1 MSQSSVK
8 TRKMTAGKA
17 ENKGNTS
24 PNKNQILLSKYLL
37 KQSPE
42 TFETKKPYNNKSKTT
57 PTPAT
62 RDKKKVGDKAN
73 VNRYEPLST
82 DIIEC
87 EQDRESESSDEDQ
100 DLKETEP
107 IYVTL
112 SDIDVEGLDEIDIS
126 SLDIDITTIPII
138 LRAMLLK
145 IEKLEVAHD
154 MVTRDNDTL
163 KESLDFA
170 HNKIVDL
177 EKRELEREAEI
188 NNTKSKVECV
198 ESSNMMIKV
207 DSQRMK
213 ERSIK
218 SEAYSRRMNLRFEG
232 VDQGANESQ
241 NQCRNK
247 IYSILSK
254 EMGIENAER
263 NITIDRCH
271 RDNKFRN
278 QNPQSILVKFLST
291 NDRDLVWKNRH
302 TLNRNRDNK
311 IFLNEG
317 FPPEV
322 EKRRAFLRPYVK
334 AAWAS
339 NKRATLVGD
348 TLLVEG
354 LKYTADTLDQLPP
367 DIQPEK
373 VVIKT
378 NNETTLFYRQD
389 AFLSNFHPSVF
400 TIEGRTY
407 NCNEQYYCAQ
417 KARCF
422 GDRPKECQI
431 MASNNPAEMKYLS
444 SDIKGYNNDFWMR
457 KREQVMH
464 QGLMAKFTQNE
475 RLAKKLDN
483 TGNNLLAESAPNDTF
498 WGTGVHMMDKNAFVQ
513 KAWNGKNT
521 LGNLLMQVRDSIRN

>member
-1 MSQSSVK
+1 
-8 TRKMTAGKA
+8 MTAGKTD
-17 ENKGNTS
+17 NKGNTS
-24 PNKNQILLSKYLL
+24 PNKNQILLSKYLQ
-37 KQSPE
+37 KKSPE
-42 TFETKKPYNNKSKTT
+42 TSEIKTSSTTKPKIT
-57 PTPAT
+57 PTPAL
-62 RDKKKVGDKAN
+62 RDKKKGTDRAN
-73 VNRYEPLST
+73 VNMYEQLST
-82 DIIEC
+82 DIIEN
-87 EQDRESESSDEDQ
+87 EPDRESESSDEDS
-100 DLKETEP
+100 DMKENET
-107 IYVTL
+107 ISVTL
-112 SDIDVEGLDEIDIS
+112 ADIDVEGIDEIDLTTLEIEN
-126 SLDIDITTIPII
+126 TTIPII

-163 KESLDFA
+163 KDSLDFA

-177 EKRELEREAEI
+177 EKRELERQAEI
-188 NNTKSKVECV
+188 NNTKSMVECV
-198 ESSNMMIKV
+198 ESSNQMIKV
-207 DSQRMK
+207 DSQRLK

-232 VDQGANESQ
+232 VEMGSNETT

-247 IYSILSK
+247 IYSIMGK

-271 RDNKFRN
+271 RDKKFKN
-278 QNPQSILVKFLST
+278 QNPPSILVKFLST
-291 NDRDLVWKNRH
+291 AERDNVWRNRD
-302 TLNRNRDNK
+302 TLNRNRENR
-311 IFLNEG
+311 IFLNED

-339 NKRATLVGD
+339 HRKATLVGD
-348 TLLVEG
+348 TLLVDG

-378 NNETTLFYRQD
+378 SNETTLFYRQD

-400 TIEGRTY
+400 TLEGRTY

-444 SDIKGYNNDFWMR
+444 SKIDGYNNDFWMR
-457 KREQVMH
+457 KREQIMH
-464 QGLMAKFTQNE
+464 QGLLAKFTQNE
-475 RLAKKLDN
+475 QLAQKLNN
-483 TGNNLLAESAPNDTF
+483 TENNLLAESAPNDTF
-498 WGTGVHMMDKNAFVQ
+498 WGTGLHIMEKNAFLHN
-513 KAWNGKNT
+513 AWKGKNT
-521 LGNLLMQVRDSIRN
+521 LGTLLMQVRDSLRN